1 MITTNLR
8 LNMDNMDFTT
18 DRKFDLI
25 FADYVYENTN
35 FDWARNFWQLLK
47 PNGIFIA
54 MADYHSN
61 HRYRVFVEDEMGGIL
76 VNDAVWLNEWGN
88 FKKDRMSQC
97 FDNVMIYS
105 NSTKWKFYPEK
116 IQVPKK
122 TVSKGLNPSGRT
134 TKTATAW
141 IDDCTLTTTSKE
153 RVKKDDGHL
162 IRWQKPQSL
171 YDRIISPF
179 VDAGDWICDP
189 FMGSGSLGLW
199 CKRNNMNYVGIES
212 DPEVYTYAEKNINS
226 G

>member
-1 MITTNLR
+1 MPFHICLGQLKMTATNLR
-8 LNMDNMDFTT
+8 LNMHNMDY
-18 DRKFDLI
+18 RIHRQFDLI

-35 FDWARNFWQLLK
+35 FDWVRRFWHLLK

-61 HRYRVFVEDEMGGIL
+61 HRYRVFVEDEMGGVL

-134 TKTATAW
+134 TKTATA
-141 IDDCTLTTTSKE
+141 
-153 RVKKDDGHL
+153 
-162 IRWQKPQSL
+162 
-171 YDRIISPF
+171 
-179 VDAGDWICDP
+179 
-189 FMGSGSLGLW
+189 
-199 CKRNNMNYVGIES
+199 
-212 DPEVYTYAEKNINS
+212 
-226 G
+226 